1 MIGKV
6 PAQGKSFRGLIA
18 YLMKGKKKE
27 PTPERVA
34 WTATHNL
41 LVEDPKK
48 AATLMRLT
56 SQKSKRVKT
65 PVYHYVISW
74 RHDENPTDDF
84 MREVADVTCRDLGL
98 EEHQLLFVAHKDTD
112 HHHVHIVAN
121 RVHPETGLAWK
132 NSHDFRR
139 IECSL
144 RRQAEAYGMEF
155 VPGRHNEPERFRG
168 RSRGVTNGEW
178 QRNRH
183 LGLRDLPRSDEATRS
198 RHRKLLQEI
207 FAKAGSWEQLEAEL
221 DKRGLVIDSKG
232 QGLVIGNE
240 SGVMKLSDVGR
251 ELRVAALEQRFGKAF
266 KAHEEERRQKPRRER
281 LPSKKADNLK
291 QPSAEARQEPDREKP
306 LAERPTEPERR
317 SKEVPPPEREPGR
330 PAPPP
335 QPRWPR
341 ERVPLAGVVDRIG
354 KAFKSHEEHRTK
366 PQRENPR
373 AEEFASRFE
382 ARDKRREELD
392 REDQLLEQLLKKG
405 QKPKKEPS
413 PEEELERPKPSPQR
427 RWPHETRPSAGLEE
441 QLAKAAEAP
450 EKEHRQEP
458 PRENIPAEEFQ
469 NVKQASA
476 EAESVL
482 LSLPHGAC
490 QPGRGAAQF

>member
-41 LVEDPKK
+41 LVEDPRK

-56 SQKSKRVKT
+56 AQKSKRVKT

-84 MREVADVTCRDLGL
+84 MREVADVTSRDLGL

-121 RVHPETGLAWK
+121 RVHPETGRAWK
-132 NSHDFRR
+132 NSHDYRR

-168 RSRGVTNGEW
+168 RSRGVTDGEQ

-183 LGLRDLPRSDEATRS
+183 LGLRELPRWDETTRS

-251 ELRVAALEQRFGKAF
+251 ELRVAALEERFGKAF
-266 KAHEEERRQKPRRER
+266 KAYEEERRQKPRREH
-281 LPSKKADNLK
+281 S
-291 QPSAEARQEPDREKP
+291 
-306 LAERPTEPERR
+306 R
-317 SKEVPPPEREPGR
+317 SKEKPNRDASLPKPLPEPQKKPLDLPP
-330 PAPPP
+330 
-335 QPRWPR
+335 
-341 ERVPLAGVVDRIG
+341 
-354 KAFKSHEEHRTK
+354 
-366 PQRENPR
+366 
-373 AEEFASRFE
+373 
-382 ARDKRREELD
+382 
-392 REDQLLEQLLKKG
+392 
-405 QKPKKEPS
+405 
-413 PEEELERPKPSPQR
+413 LERKSNAL
-427 RWPHETRPSAGLEE
+427 HLHHSADW
-441 QLAKAAEAP
+441 
-450 EKEHRQEP
+450 RT
-458 PRENIPAEEFQ
+458 I
-469 NVKQASA
+469 
-476 EAESVL
+476 
-482 LSLPHGAC
+482 
-490 QPGRGAAQF
+490 

>member
-56 SQKSKRVKT
+56 AQKSKRVKT

-84 MREVADVTCRDLGL
+84 MREVADVTSRDLGL

-183 LGLRDLPRSDEATRS
+183 LGLRELPRWDEATRS

-221 DKRGLVIDSKG
+221 DKRGLFLDSKG

-251 ELRVAALEQRFGKAF
+251 ELRVAALEERFGKAF
-266 KAHEEERRQKPRRER
+266 KAHEEERRQKPRRE
-281 LPSKKADNLK
+281 PSR
-291 QPSAEARQEPDREKP
+291 SEK
-306 LAERPTEPERR
+306 
-317 SKEVPPPEREPGR
+317 G
-330 PAPPP
+330 
-335 QPRWPR
+335 
-341 ERVPLAGVVDRIG
+341 
-354 KAFKSHEEHRTK
+354 
-366 PQRENPR
+366 
-373 AEEFASRFE
+373 
-382 ARDKRREELD
+382 
-392 REDQLLEQLLKKG
+392 
-405 QKPKKEPS
+405 
-413 PEEELERPKPSPQR
+413 
-427 RWPHETRPSAGLEE
+427 
-441 QLAKAAEAP
+441 
-450 EKEHRQEP
+450 
-458 PRENIPAEEFQ
+458 
-469 NVKQASA
+469 
-476 EAESVL
+476 
-482 LSLPHGAC
+482 
-490 QPGRGAAQF
+490 